1 MSYNIFEN
9 FYGIP
14 LFQKIT
20 EANNLVINKK
30 VKLIFIFLQKNE
42 NLGFDESID
51 ASIRE
56 AEEHNR
62 FKRMHLRNPT
72 QENQVGFKINIFT
85 CGL

>member
-1 MSYNIFEN
+1 M
-9 FYGIP
+9 
-14 LFQKIT
+14 
-20 EANNLVINKK
+20 
-30 VKLIFIFLQKNE
+30 QKNE

-72 QENQVGFKINIFT
+72 QENQVGFKTNIFRT
-85 CGL
+85 AAPAADPTAE